1 MKRAEHAG
9 RVLIVDDDPDVV
21 GFISGVLED
30 EGYTV
35 MTASDGAQAVASAE
49 RFHPDLMILDVTLP
63 VLSGPDVAAH
73 FRELR
78 GAAFPVLM
86 ITADGQAVAKAR
98 QLRAYAY
105 LRKPF
110 ELDDL
115 LRQVRRGLDS
125 AP

>member
-1 MKRAEHAG
+1 MSRVVDVG

-35 MTASDGAQAVASAE
+35 MTASDGAEAVASAE
-49 RFHPDLMILDVTLP
+49 DFDPDLMILDVTLP
-63 VLSGPDVAAH
+63 VLSGPDVAAR

-78 GAAFPVLM
+78 GDAFPVLM
-86 ITADGQAVAKAR
+86 ITADGHAVAKAR

-115 LRQVRRGLDS
+115 LRQVRRGLDGTK
-125 AP
+125 